1 MKIGLSQKS
10 VQDSIHE
17 IVKRI
22 IARFDPEQIILFGSY
37 ARGDAGSDSDMDILV
52 VMPVKGSKRRLQLQ
66 IRSALHDIYLPM
78 DIIVSDTEEF
88 KWRKDI
94 VGTIE
99 WPAVHEGKVLYA
111 KT

>member
-1 MKIGLSQKS
+1 MKIGVSQKS

-88 KWRKDI
+88 NWRKDI

>member
-1 MKIGLSQKS
+1 MKIGVSQKS

-22 IARFDPEQIILFGSY
+22 IARFDPEQIILFGSH

-52 VMPVKGSKRRLQLQ
+52 VLPVKGSKRRLQLQ
-66 IRSALHDIYLPM
+66 IRSALHDIYQPM

-88 KWRKDI
+88 NWRKDI

>member
-88 KWRKDI
+88 NWRKDI

>member
-22 IARFDPEQIILFGSY
+22 IARFHPEKIILFGSY

-78 DIIVSDTEEF
+78 DIIVSDTSEF
-88 KWRKDI
+88 NWRKDI